1 MLNPMAFI
9 NARKKILIIIAVVF
23 FVVLLVI
30 KTPAQLLVNVVKSA
44 GVPIF
49 VNGVK
54 GSVWQGSAEQ
64 LAVPLQ
70 DGQYWQLGQVEWQLN
85 GWALL
90 LGRANL
96 NMHSRYQQQRI
107 NIELSASPSSI
118 HIGSADIRMP
128 AAIVGQFLPLLPSIN
143 GELSVS
149 VTGADID
156 VKQQQIEALTA
167 ELYISS
173 LSVVQEELVYLG
185 DYRLDVAIQQ
195 HALVAE
201 LNDIEA
207 TVGVSGEATVALGG
221 GDYVVDLIVTPSN
234 KTEQSVVNLLQLLAV
249 QQQNGSFNIK
259 QSGRF

>member
-1 MLNPMAFI
+1 
-9 NARKKILIIIAVVF
+9 
-23 FVVLLVI
+23 
-30 KTPAQLLVNVVKSA
+30 
-44 GVPIF
+44 
-49 VNGVK
+49 
-54 GSVWQGSAEQ
+54 
-64 LAVPLQ
+64 
-70 DGQYWQLGQVEWQLN
+70 
-85 GWALL
+85 
-90 LGRANL
+90 
-96 NMHSRYQQQRI
+96 
-107 NIELSASPSSI
+107 
-118 HIGSADIRMP
+118 MP

-167 ELYISS
+167 ELHISS
-173 LSVVQEELVYLG
+173 LSVAQEELVYLG

-249 QQQNGSFNIK
+249 QQKNGSFNIK